1 MSVADSENRSGKQV
15 LVGWKPC
22 VCGTLT
28 RDERSLCSDRQA
40 LHRKQDLNA
49 MSRGGDG
56 AMDCGIDESNKQV
69 SKTGDRQ

>member
-1 MSVADSENRSGKQV
+1 MSGVYALTGK
-15 LVGWKPC
+15 LYTG
-22 VCGTLT
+22 
-28 RDERSLCSDRQA
+28 
-40 LHRKQDLNA
+40 KQDLNA